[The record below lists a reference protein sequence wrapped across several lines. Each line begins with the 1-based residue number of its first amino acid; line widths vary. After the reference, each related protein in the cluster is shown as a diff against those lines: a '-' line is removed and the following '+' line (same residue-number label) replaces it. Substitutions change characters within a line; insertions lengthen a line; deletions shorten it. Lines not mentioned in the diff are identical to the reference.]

1 MPDIKSP
8 YQVLKEFEQ
17 EFIHA
22 IQQSIDN
29 NDRHARGGLWQSVK
43 AQTKIYGQAVV
54 MEISMLDYWKY
65 VEEGRRRGGKMPPQQ
80 AMLNFIRDRGI
91 KVELS
96 KLKKAKIKSLK
107 SKRIKKAVKQISVEK
122 KAKSLAFVLGRSIAK
137 KGIKPTH
144 FLQEALDSGVVDDFK
159 RELLKAVGREI
170 QIEIK
175 NVDTD

>member
-1 MPDIKSP
+1 
-8 YQVLKEFEQ
+8 
-17 EFIHA
+17 
-22 IQQSIDN
+22 
-29 NDRHARGGLWQSVK
+29 
-43 AQTKIYGQAVV
+43 
-54 MEISMLDYWKY
+54 MLDYWKY

-96 KLKKAKIKSLK
+96 KAKSNKIKSLK

-144 FLQEALDSGVVDDFK
+144 FLQEAF
-159 RELLKAVGREI
+159 
-170 QIEIK
+170 
-175 NVDTD
+175 